1 MGLWDV
7 DDENDMCRVVHAP
20 MLEAL
25 AGVQERMNRQ

>member
-7 DDENDMCRVVHAP
+7 DDENDIRAVHAP

-25 AGVQERMNRQ
+25 AGAQTRMNHR